1 MSGSVSGAVAAF
13 EEQSAIMEE
22 LSSMADS
29 FSVLAGQLAQ
39 MSGTFRLTDSGENLH
54 QQLEAGLEQTKNIT

>member
-1 MSGSVSGAVAAF
+1 
-13 EEQSAIMEE
+13 
-22 LSSMADS
+22 MADS